1 MKERLQK
8 IISGAGIASRRH
20 AEKLITAGRVSI
32 DDTVVKELGVK
43 ADAERNIIRIDGK
56 IISVEKTNL
65 YIALN
70 KPAGF
75 VTTLSDPQRRPTV
88 VDLLSAV
95 PERVYPV
102 GRLDYDSA
110 GLLLLTNDGDFAQ
123 KVQHPRFQIPKVY
136 RVKIQGRISKEELKK
151 LSTGIKLPDGVFKP
165 ENIQME
171 KINDRSCWLRL
182 TLKEGKN
189 RIIRR
194 GFEASSYRVT
204 RLVREAIGNLNLGN
218 LKEGSWRYLTK
229 KEIVHHKNGII
240 TDNRISNLE
249 VLSQNEHIHKHK
261 HMIEYW
267 WRNKNVR
274 NTIR

>member
-8 IISGAGIASRRH
+8 IISTAGIASRRH

-32 DDTVVKELGVK
+32 DGIVVNELGAK

-88 VDLLSAV
+88 VDLLSGV

-136 RVKIQGRISKEELKK
+136 RVKIQGRISQEELKK
-151 LSTGIKLPDGVFKP
+151 LSQGIRLPDGVFKP
-165 ENIQME
+165 ENMQME

-194 GFEASSYRVT
+194 GFEASSHRVT
-204 RLVREAIGNLNLGN
+204 RLVREAIGDLKLGN
-218 LKEGSWRYLTK
+218 LQEGSWRYLTK
-229 KEIVHHKNGII
+229 KEITRMLN
-240 TDNRISNLE
+240 NAL
-249 VLSQNEHIHKHK
+249 
-261 HMIEYW
+261 
-267 WRNKNVR
+267 NKNE
-274 NTIR
+274 